1 MCSLFLLIGF
11 FFLTL
16 GVSTTLVPVAVGG
29 SITVVEQPAMEVT
42 CVSDND
48 SPLRVLVFSK
58 TAGFR
63 HDSIPD
69 GIAALQEIAGE
80 RGWQVATTEDSDELV
95 AALPD
100 TDVVV
105 FLSTTGDV
113 MNDAQQT
120 AFEGFIQNGGGF
132 AGIHAASDT
141 EYEWPWYGGL
151 VGSYFLNHPS
161 GTHDANVLVESR
173 NHPSTEM
180 LSPVWA
186 RHDEWYNFQS
196 NPRDQVNV
204 LLTLDENSYAGGTM
218 GADHPIAW
226 WHEYD
231 GGRSWYTGGGHT
243 TESFS
248 ELLFRQHLTGGIEWA
263 GGLC

>member
-1 MCSLFLLIGF
+1 MCSLFFLLGF
-11 FFLTL
+11 ILFGL
-16 GVSTTLVPVAVGG
+16 GFTSVVPMSGEG
-29 SITVVEQPAMEVT
+29 ITVAEPIMEVV
-42 CVSDND
+42 CVNENI

-69 GIAALQEIAGE
+69 GIAALQEIAIE
-80 RGWQVATTEDSDELV
+80 RNWQIMTTEDSDALV

-113 MNDAQQT
+113 MDDAQQA
-120 AFEGFIQNGGGF
+120 AFEQFIQRGGGF
-132 AGIHAASDT
+132 VGIHAASDT
-141 EYEWPWYGGL
+141 EYEWPWYGAL
-151 VGSYFLNHPS
+151 VGSYFLNHPP
-161 GTHDANVLVESR
+161 GTHDADVIVESR

-204 LLTLDENSYAGGTM
+204 LMTLDESSYSGGTM

-231 GGRSWYTGGGHT
+231 GGRAFYTGGGHT
-243 TESFS
+243 SESFS
-248 ELLFRQHLTGGIEWA
+248 EALFRQHITGGIEWA